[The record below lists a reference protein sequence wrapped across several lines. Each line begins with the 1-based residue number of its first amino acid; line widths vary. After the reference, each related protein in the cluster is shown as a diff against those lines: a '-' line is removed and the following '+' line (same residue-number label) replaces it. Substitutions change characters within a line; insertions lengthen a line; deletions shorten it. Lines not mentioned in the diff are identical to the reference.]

1 LASVGDGRAKA
12 EDQQDQRG
20 HDDRDAR
27 NAGSQRRAPKALARL
42 VRLALNPINQVTE
55 VACRLG
61 QSTLTEAR
69 VDAAFEL
76 RHGGPDVAS
85 G

>member
-1 LASVGDGRAKA
+1 MSMTWASERS
-12 EDQQDQRG
+12 RWSS
-20 HDDRDAR
+20 RS
-27 NAGSQRRAPKALARL
+27 NAGSQCHAPKALARL
-42 VRLALNPINQVTE
+42 VRLALTPVNQVTE

-61 QSTLTEAR
+61 QSPLTEPR